1 MSAAT
6 GDNKTKK
13 MAEDYDPPP
22 VKWSWVGRA
31 ATICVGI
38 VLCISAYQNA
48 DFMYKTSETGSTEQ
62 VAMVI
67 FGIVVIVYG
76 QVVAYQFGY
85 SYAKN
90 FGILAGIGLFIL
102 VATQVMSMYTSSLN
116 FNDRVFSTIQRQNRE
131 SPEYQTAMQLAQAR
145 QQSVSVMQERLS
157 NMPANYATMGMR
169 QQSQIDESLDA
180 AERSLQAASNVNS
193 SSVGNAFEAIEDATG
208 LTPQMVYIGLAVL
221 MSVICVYHALYNGI
235 ISGGLG
241 QALRDRKRI
250 RQQEAED
257 AKKS

>member
-1 MSAAT
+1 MSASAESV
-6 GDNKTKK
+6 KK
-13 MAEDYDPPP
+13 SKDEKYDPPP
-22 VKWSWVGRA
+22 VKWGWVSKA

-38 VLCISAYQNA
+38 VLVISAYQNA
-48 DFMYKTSETGSTEQ
+48 DFMHKTSENGSTEQ

-90 FGILAGIGLFIL
+90 FSILAGVGLFIL
-102 VATQVMSMYTSSLN
+102 AATQVMSMYTSSLN

-145 QQSVSVMQERLS
+145 QESVSVMQDRLS

-169 QQSQIDESLDA
+169 QQSQIDESLAA
-180 AERSLQAASNVNS
+180 AERSLQTASNVNA

-208 LTPQMVYIGLAVL
+208 LTPQMVYIGLAIL
-221 MSVICVYHALYNGI
+221 MSVICVYHALYNGV

-241 QALRDRKRI
+241 QALKERKKLK
-250 RQQEAED
+250 QQEADE
-257 AKKS
+257 KKK